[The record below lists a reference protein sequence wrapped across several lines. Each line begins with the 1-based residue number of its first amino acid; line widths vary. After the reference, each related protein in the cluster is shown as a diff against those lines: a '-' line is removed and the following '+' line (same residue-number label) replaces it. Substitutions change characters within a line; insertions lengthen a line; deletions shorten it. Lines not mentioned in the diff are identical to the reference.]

1 VDERFVSLAAIVRGH
16 AVTETHDRAPEPAS
30 VVPGVVDFGH
40 ADIVADLALMRLAAL
55 EACERSAER
64 AVRLFATEVLARELL
79 LAPADIDAIVQRALA
94 SFARHEPL
102 EILISVADA
111 ERVRAPLPT
120 RIDPALV
127 AGDLV
132 VVVRDGTFE
141 STFGF
146 RLEDALAR
154 AGERS

>member
-1 VDERFVSLAAIVRGH
+1 VDERFVSLAAIVRGN
-16 AVTETHDRAPEPAS
+16 AVTPARQSAAEPAS
-30 VVPGVVDFGH
+30 VVSGVLDFAH
-40 ADIVADLALMRLAAL
+40 ADIVASLGLMRLAAL
-55 EACERSAER
+55 EACERAVER
-64 AVRLFATEVLARELL
+64 ATRSFAVELLARELL
-79 LAPADIDAIVQRALA
+79 LAPADIEAIVKSALA
-94 SFARHEPL
+94 SFARHEPI
-102 EILISVADA
+102 EIVISASDA

-132 VVVRDGTFE
+132 VIVRDGALE

-154 AGERS
+154 AVAQA